1 MQDVHSHAEE
11 GHAHGGHGGQ
21 GGEEENI
28 NLRGAIVHVIGDLV
42 QSLGVALAGALIWW
56 KQARFILLLYE
67 AYTLIS
73 TFLHHQDNSAS
84 IDPSLITMCTCSCMT
99 C

>member
-1 MQDVHSHAEE
+1 MHSHAEE
-11 GHAHGGHGGQ
+11 GHAHGGHGEE

-56 KQARFILLLYE
+56 KQARTLQAALTNSLL
-67 AYTLIS
+67 IMVVP
-73 TFLHHQDNSAS
+73 HQQGATSAS
-84 IDPSLITMCTCSCMT
+84 NIMLPCIVRYALHSSVT
-99 C
+99 